1 MSLLQ
6 KGIDLFHKY
15 IQNKF
20 IRFILVGGLNTA
32 FGLGV
37 YCLMIWMGLSYVW
50 ATLISQILGIL
61 FNFIT
66 TGTLVFEN
74 NDKGLIFKFVF
85 CYVLTYFFNVGINKT
100 FQVIFDVN
108 EYISGIGAIII
119 SALISFFILKLFV
132 YNAKSA
138 ERINNVINSI

>member
-15 IQNKF
+15 IHNKF
-20 IRFILVGGLNTA
+20 IRFIFVGGLNTA

-37 YCLMIWMGLSYVW
+37 YCLLIWLGLSYIW
-50 ATLISQILGIL
+50 ATLISQVLGVL

-74 NDKGLIFKFVF
+74 SDKRLIFKFILS
-85 CYVLTYFFNVGINKT
+85 YVLTYFINVGTNKVL
-100 FQVIFDVN
+100 QVTLGVN

-119 SALISFFILKLFV
+119 SALASFFILKLFV
-132 YNAKSA
+132 YNNKSHYN
-138 ERINNVINSI
+138 EKD

>member
-20 IRFILVGGLNTA
+20 IRFIFVGGLNTA

-37 YCLMIWMGLSYVW
+37 YCLMIWIGLSYIW
-50 ATLISQILGIL
+50 ATLISQVLGVL
-61 FNFIT
+61 FNFVT

-74 NDKGLIFKFVF
+74 SDKKLIFKFILS
-85 CYVLTYFFNVGINKT
+85 YVLTYFINVGVNKAL
-100 FQVIFDVN
+100 QVAFCFN

-119 SALISFFILKLFV
+119 SALASFFILKLFV
-132 YNAKSA
+132 YNDKSHHN
-138 ERINNVINSI
+138 EKD